1 LRGFSLI
8 IAGKSERKY
17 LSYETELKNLV
28 QRLGLEEK
36 VKFIGHIEGREK
48 DKLIAESY
56 VLVLPSHS
64 ENFGMVV
71 VEALAQGTPVIAS
84 KGTPWEELESY
95 KAGYWVQNSPQSL
108 AKALD
113 DILSLDTKKYKE
125 LTKNSLRLAQK
136 YDIRKNINLWIEFY
150 KGLLKVWN

>member
-36 VKFIGHIEGREK
+36 VKFIGHIEGKEK

-84 KGTPWEELESY
+84 RGTPWEDLKDY
-95 KAGYWVQNSPQSL
+95 KAGYWVENSPQSL

-136 YDIRKNINLWIEFY
+136 YDIKFHIKEWLELYESLI
-150 KGLLKVWN
+150 KM